1 MQIQRLEIQGFR
13 NIESERI
20 LFSDGLNVVVGDNAQ
35 GKTSLVESIF
45 LCAFGKSF
53 RAKDHELIHHNHEY
67 CYVKGYFKKNGLEE
81 RIEYSISRT
90 EGKRFQINGKRIV
103 KMSDLMERVHVVL
116 FSPDDLRLVKDGP
129 ANRRTFLNREI
140 SGISRVYF
148 NDLVT
153 YNQLL
158 KHRNALLKTTSNP
171 ADYGIWNERVADVGC
186 RILLK
191 RLWFLNL
198 LGKYSEN
205 LHKSIS
211 AGKEQLSL
219 QYQSTFVDL
228 NQNETALE
236 KLKQMAVQRLESR
249 LTQDIRKG
257 FTSIGPHVDDF
268 DIEINGLSAKAYAS
282 QGQQRTAALSLKLS
296 EIELLKKET
305 GEYPI
310 VLLDDILSELDKN
323 RQNQLMNAFGDAQVL
338 LTTAENV
345 EFGKILTVKNGK
357 IV

>member
-20 LFSDGLNVVVGDNAQ
+20 SFSDGLNVVVGDNAQ

-53 RAKDHELIHHNHEY
+53 RAKDLELIHHNHDY
-67 CYVKGYFKKNGLEE
+67 CYVKGFFIKNGWEE

-90 EGKRFQINGKRIV
+90 EGKRFQVNGKRIE
-103 KMSDLMERVHVVL
+103 KMSELMERVHVVL

-148 NDLVT
+148 NDLVN

-158 KHRNALLKTTSNP
+158 KQRNALLKTTHNP
-171 ADYGIWNERVADVGC
+171 TDYSIWNERLADVGC

-191 RLWFLNL
+191 RMWFLNL
-198 LGKYSEN
+198 LSKYSEE
-205 LHKSIS
+205 LHEKIS
-211 AGKEQLSL
+211 AGTELLSL
-219 QYQSTFVDL
+219 KYQSSLVDL
-228 NQNETALE
+228 DQKEIGLE
-236 KLKQMAVQRLESR
+236 ELKTRAVQRLESR
-249 LTQDIRKG
+249 LQQDIRKG
-257 FTSIGPHVDDF
+257 FTGIGPHVDDF
-268 DIEINGLSAKAYAS
+268 EIEINGLSAKSFAS

-296 EIELLKKET
+296 EIALLKKET
-305 GEYPI
+305 GESPI
-310 VLLDDILSELDKN
+310 VLLDDILSELDKT
-323 RQNQLMNAFGDAQVL
+323 RQNHLMNAFGDAQVL